1 MSVLIF
7 IELDNGTI
15 KKTSLEAIAYGSEVA
30 RLTGTTA
37 AVLALGN
44 AEVTELA
51 KAGNY
56 GAAKVLHA
64 SDEKLTHEN
73 SLAYADT
80 LVQAAQ
86 QENSKIIIVSKS
98 GLGDAVA
105 ARASAKL
112 KAGVVSGVTALP
124 EVNGSFKV
132 TRSIFTG
139 KAFATAEIKSD
150 IKILVVKKNA
160 IELDESSVSTDE
172 AVVEAFL
179 PALRE
184 SDFVATV
191 GNVEKTSSEISLTE
205 ADIIVSGGRGM
216 KGPDQWQPLLDL
228 AKALGA
234 ATGCSKPVSDL
245 DWRPHHEH
253 IGQTGIKVAPNLY
266 IACGISGAIQHLAG
280 VNGSKCI
287 VVINKDPEAPF
298 FKAADYGIVGD
309 VFEILPKLTQAA
321 KNLK

>member
-1 MSVLIF
+1 MSVLVF
-7 IELDNGTI
+7 IELDNGII
-15 KKTSLEAIAYGSEVA
+15 KKTSLEAISYGAKVA
-30 RLTGTTA
+30 EKTGGQT
-37 AVLALGN
+37 AVLALGK
-44 AEVTELA
+44 AESSELE
-51 KAGNY
+51 KAGHY
-56 GAAKVLHA
+56 GATKVLHA
-64 SDEKLTHEN
+64 SGEKLDHEN
-73 SLAYADT
+73 SLAYADA
-80 LVQAAQ
+80 LVQAVN
-86 QENSKIIIVSKS
+86 QEQSKAVIISKS

-105 ARASAKL
+105 ARAAAKL
-112 KAGVVSGVTALP
+112 KAGVVSGVTELP
-124 EVNGSFKV
+124 EIDGSFKV
-132 TRSIFTG
+132 TRSIYTG
-139 KAFATAEIKSD
+139 KAFATTEVKSD
-150 IKILVVKKNA
+150 IKVLVVKKNA
-160 IELDESSVSTDE
+160 VEIDESSLATGTAS
-172 AVVEAFL
+172 VEAFT
-179 PALRE
+179 PNLRD
-184 SDFVATV
+184 SDFKATV
-191 GNVEKTSSEISLTE
+191 TNVEKADSELSLTE

-228 AKALGA
+228 ASALGA

-309 VFEILPKLTQAA
+309 VFEILPKLTEAA

>member
-1 MSVLIF
+1 MSVLVF
-7 IELDNGTI
+7 IELDNGLI
-15 KKTSLEAIAYGSEVA
+15 KKTSLEAIAYGAEVA
-30 RLTGTTA
+30 KLTGETVTA
-37 AVLALGN
+37 LAFGK
-44 AEVTELA
+44 ADAPELA
-51 KAGNY
+51 KAGHY

-64 SDEKLTHEN
+64 SDDKLTHEN
-73 SLAYADT
+73 GLAYADALT
-80 LVQAAQ
+80 QAAE
-86 QENSKIIIVSKS
+86 QEGSKIIIVSKS

-105 ARASAKL
+105 ARAAAKL
-112 KAGVVSGVTALP
+112 KAAVVSGVTSLP
-124 EVNGSFKV
+124 EVGDSFKV
-132 TRSIFTG
+132 VRSIFNG
-139 KAFATAEIKSD
+139 KAFATTEIKSNV
-150 IKILVVKKNA
+150 KILVIRKNA
-160 IELDESSVSTDE
+160 IEVDETVITDNVAQIE
-172 AVVEAFL
+172 SFAPV
-179 PALRE
+179 LRD
-184 SDFVATV
+184 SDFKFEVN
-191 GNVEKTSSEISLTE
+191 NVEKASSELSLTE

-216 KGPDQWQPLLDL
+216 KGPEHWQSLLDL
-228 AKALGA
+228 ASALGA

-309 VFEILPKLTQAA
+309 VFEILPKLTQAI